1 MMAIGLGT
9 NRRFAMSAWKPLA
22 LAVMILGLTGS
33 AVHADPITWPSGLDN
48 WVIYLAAPSGGASA
62 SPPPVTYHVVSSQ
75 YTPPQPAPS
84 PSPQPAPVQP
94 APTTSLPVVTDTH
107 FVVVPPTPIAMS
119 PLSVAMPAP
128 APSMPATAPPTPA
141 PSGPVDGYINLGT
154 GPYLQASTITTGG
167 AQPWFQSMHIASLFG
182 GQPTAQQIQS
192 FDNTILQRVQQTFS
206 QSGVAVSLTD
216 NPNVAALHT
225 ISLVSNTA
233 SASLSS
239 AIGMTQVGHNGFSF
253 IDQIAPS
260 AQSLD
265 QLEWIVAHNISHEMM
280 LAFGVP
286 ENYDQTGA
294 YVDSKLAN
302 WSMMVSSAST
312 FSADA
317 SQAISQALASQNTG
331 NSGSQ
336 LGAQEVNPA
345 AVPEPTTIAVWFVGA
360 AALLLSRQRSRQHRS
375 LQTRS

>member
-1 MMAIGLGT
+1 
-9 NRRFAMSAWKPLA
+9 MSAWKPLA
-22 LAVMILGLTGS
+22 LGITIWGLTVS
-33 AVHADPITWPSGLDN
+33 VVHADPITWPSGLNN
-48 WVIYLAAPSGGASA
+48 WTIYLAAPSGGASV
-62 SPPPVTYHVVSSQ
+62 SPPVSYTVPAPQ
-75 YTPPQPAPS
+75 YTPPQPAPA
-84 PSPQPAPVQP
+84 PPPQPAPVQTAAS
-94 APTTSLPVVTDTH
+94 APLTVVANTPY
-107 FVVVPPTPIAMS
+107 VVVPPTPVTVSAPIPA
-119 PLSVAMPAP
+119 VVAP
-128 APSMPATAPPTPA
+128 AYSPPT
-141 PSGPVDGYINLGT
+141 STGPVDGYINVGT

-167 AQPWFQSMHIASLFG
+167 AQPWYQSSQIASLFG

-206 QSGVAVSLTD
+206 QSGVSVSLTE

-233 SASLSS
+233 SASLGS
-239 AIGMTQVGHNGFSF
+239 AIGMTQVGHSGFSF

-286 ENYDQTGA
+286 ENYDQTGN
-294 YVDSKLAN
+294 YVDSKMAN

-312 FSADA
+312 FSPAA
-317 SQAISQALASQNTG
+317 AQAISQALAIQNPG
-331 NSGSQ
+331 NSGYQ

-345 AVPEPTTIAVWFVGA
+345 AVPEPTTIALWFLGA
-360 AALLLSRQRSRQHRS
+360 AALVVARHRNRRLRSQNLLAG
-375 LQTRS
+375 L